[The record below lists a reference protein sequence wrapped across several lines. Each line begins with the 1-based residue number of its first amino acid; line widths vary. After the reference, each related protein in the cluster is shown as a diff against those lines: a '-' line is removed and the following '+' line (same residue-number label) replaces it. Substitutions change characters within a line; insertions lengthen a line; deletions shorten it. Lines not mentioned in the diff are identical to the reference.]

1 MEVDFHH
8 RQYHTRSGADVTVR
22 SFWKVVQGKCL
33 SSCCDLKAQ
42 RGGKGDEG
50 QNGDG
55 GMKLGHP
62 EVQYGS
68 CYIAL
73 KVNET
78 ILGEKGMALPLTL
91 LLIHSVYTYTYG
103 IWYIYGI

>member
-8 RQYHTRSGADVTVR
+8 RQYHNRNGADITVR
-22 SFWKVVQGKCL
+22 SLWKVVQGKCL

-42 RGGKGDEG
+42 RRGKGAEG
-50 QNGDG
+50 QNGGDG
-55 GMKLGHP
+55 GLSHP

-73 KVNET
+73 KVNEAT
-78 ILGEKGMALPLTL
+78 LGERGWGHSWEKGRFN
-91 LLIHSVYTYTYG
+91 S
-103 IWYIYGI
+103 